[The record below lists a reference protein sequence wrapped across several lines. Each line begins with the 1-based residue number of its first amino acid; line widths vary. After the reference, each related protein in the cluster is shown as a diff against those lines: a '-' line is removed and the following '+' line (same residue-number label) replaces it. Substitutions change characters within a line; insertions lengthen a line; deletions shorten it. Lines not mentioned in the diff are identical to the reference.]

1 MSILQD
7 LLSLSAQQAT
17 QEPVV
22 ESHDEVDPHVVEE
35 LEEAYEELTKLMDQV
50 RGLVQH
56 LPRHYR
62 GTAEAYW
69 VPHIMIALGGDHQWM
84 TAGHDVTM
92 RKMLDELAEEAGH
105 SGDDEEHD
113 DVHDGDD
120 TFDNR

>member
-7 LLSLSAQQAT
+7 LLSLSAQQTT

-50 RGLVQH
+50 RGLVRH

-84 TAGHDVTM
+84 TAGHEVTM

-105 SGDDEEHD
+105 SNDDEE
-113 DVHDGDD
+113 HDGDD